1 MSELPDRPPPLLFQ
15 AASGAVDKVI
25 PEWFYERFTTSQQ
38 IPIDPSSP
46 STNNFYSMESSNL
59 SRVVSLHCR
68 IKKITYNT
76 VSIYIE
82 LPRKHPPPQVSNFE
96 NR

>member
-76 VSIYIE
+76 VSVYIE
-82 LPRKHPPPQVSNFE
+82 PPQKHPPQVSNFE